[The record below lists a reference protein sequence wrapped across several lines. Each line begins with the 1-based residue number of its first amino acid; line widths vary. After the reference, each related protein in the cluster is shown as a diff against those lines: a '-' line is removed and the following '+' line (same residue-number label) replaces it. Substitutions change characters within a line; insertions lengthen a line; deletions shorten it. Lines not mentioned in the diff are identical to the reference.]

1 MQLSEITHFF
11 SLYFFFS
18 LIIIKAD
25 TGVKN
30 NPSYTED
37 KLFLGRKSRTSNI
50 YINALLFFTQKS
62 IHFLKTT
69 IKLVDLFMQDKQLS
83 SKTHAKCI
91 FCILS
96 AVITLFSSNAM
107 HSSALHVNPKQFI
120 TLSVDIFISTSAQR
134 ARL

>member
-1 MQLSEITHFF
+1 MQSSEITHFF
-11 SLYFFFS
+11 LSIFFS

-25 TGVKN
+25 TGVKKK
-30 NPSYTED
+30 PILYRGQIVFGEKKSHKQYLYQCTFIFYTE
-37 KLFLGRKSRTSNI
+37 
-50 YINALLFFTQKS
+50 
-62 IHFLKTT
+62 IHTFLKTT
-69 IKLVDLFMQDKQLS
+69 IKLDLSMQDKQLS